1 MTFISSIVGIGV
13 VSVPFGFGTAG
24 YSTGLLINLFIL
36 CIIMV
41 STHLYLYA
49 MEYLQLA
56 SMSELCYMSMGHRSI
71 YIINAFMAFIFF
83 FILVIYNIQFST
95 LALSL
100 FHNSGLIEITGL
112 EKGNAFLWVME

>member
-1 MTFISSIVGIGV
+1 
-13 VSVPFGFGTAG
+13 
-24 YSTGLLINLFIL
+24 
-36 CIIMV
+36 MV

-71 YIINAFMAFIFF
+71 YIINAFMALIFF

-100 FHNSGLIEITGL
+100 FQNSGLIELTGL
-112 EKGNAFLWVME
+112 EKGNAFLWVLE